1 MLVLLI
7 QNRKKEWDHF
17 LLEDIPELDTSGR
30 NIFEYTLVIFDS
42 V

>member
-1 MLVLLI
+1 MLVLSI
-7 QNRKKEWDHF
+7 RKIEWDQF